1 MSRQPRKVFGFTGAT
16 KYGPLAADPPKGDS
30 APKAAGAPKAA
41 DMNRNST
48 GSGDKED
55 SCWSDFTE
63 AFKDCFC
70 PDNRRGV

>member
-48 GSGDKED
+48 GSGGKKP
-55 SCWSDFTE
+55 
-63 AFKDCFC
+63 KDNFITNCC
-70 PDNRRGV
+70 EWLYT